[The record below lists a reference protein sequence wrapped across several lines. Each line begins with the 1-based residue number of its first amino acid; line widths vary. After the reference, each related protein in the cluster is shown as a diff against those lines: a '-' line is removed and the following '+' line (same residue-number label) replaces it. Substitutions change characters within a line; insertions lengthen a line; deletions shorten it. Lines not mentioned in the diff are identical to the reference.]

1 MTTNITLYSD
11 LLGEIKT
18 RIRAG
23 QNRAAQAVN
32 LELLRLYWDIGGIV
46 AARQKLAGWG
56 AGVIPKLARDLR
68 NELPEQ
74 KGFSGRNLALMVQF
88 HQTYPDLFQIVQT
101 PVAELDGVV
110 ASGHLEANGI
120 VQLPVAQLPNSTSSL
135 LPFAKLPW
143 AHNVMLMQQ
152 VKSQETR
159 AWYAIE
165 TLDQGWSRDTL
176 VSMIRSGAHQR
187 QGNAVTN
194 FKRSL
199 PAAQS
204 ALALERLKDPYIFDF
219 LTIDE
224 PFLERELETGLVR
237 HIEKFLLE
245 LGRGFAFVGRQYHL
259 EVSDKDFYLD
269 LLFYHLTLRCFVV
282 VDLKR
287 GEFKPEYAG
296 KMNFYCSA
304 VDDQLKHA
312 TDAPTI
318 GLILCQTKDRVLAEY
333 ALRDIAKPIGVSAYE
348 LEQALPE
355 TLASSLPSIE
365 EIEAEF
371 LSEGR
376 SAIDMPDP
384 K

>member
-1 MTTNITLYSD
+1 V
-11 LLGEIKT
+11 LL
-18 RIRAG
+18 
-23 QNRAAQAVN
+23 
-32 LELLRLYWDIGGIV
+32 LLI
-46 AARQKLAGWG
+46 AARQKLVGWG
-56 AGVIPKLARDLR
+56 TGVIPKLVLDLR

-88 HQTYPDLFQIVQT
+88 HQAYPDLFQIVQT

-120 VQLPVAQLPNSTSSL
+120 VQLPVAQLPSSTSSL
-135 LPFAKLPW
+135 SPFAKLPW
-143 AHNVMLMQQ
+143 AHNVVLMQQ
-152 VKSQETR
+152 VKPQETR

-165 TLDQGWSRDTL
+165 TLEQGWSRDTL
-176 VSMIRSGAHQR
+176 VSMIRSGAHTR
-187 QGNAVTN
+187 QGTAINN
-194 FKRSL
+194 FKQSL
-199 PAAQS
+199 PATQS
-204 ALALERLKDPYIFDF
+204 ALAIERLKDPYIFDF
-219 LTIDE
+219 LTIGE

-355 TLASSLPSIE
+355 TLASSLPSIQ

-371 LSEGR
+371 LSEGQ
-376 SAIDMPDP
+376 SEIDMPDP